1 MKNVTFVRWMQLH
14 TITCKFVV
22 KNKVYT
28 AFSFRYQ

>member
-1 MKNVTFVRWMQLH
+1 MKNVTFVRWMELH